1 MSGSHRGGCAGRRGE
16 GRAVFCGA
24 AARSDHAHSQRRRSA
39 RALPGRA
46 RPAVSVHQCKSA
58 TPFGRSDD
66 HPVGRVFRMPHSAG
80 TGRSA
85 GMALGRGVACGGAL
99 RILRLPRRRRGGVV
113 EADRSRTRVAGRRA
127 RSSDA
132 MARGFDKG
140 DRRER
145 GNVAFFRALRPP
157 GDATRGALTP
167 GGLQFGEAAAESKGL
182 AAASKRGMETFDA
195 EWLVGADGGRSTVR
209 KCTDVGFDG
218 FTWDERFVVASTPYD
233 YAPHGYALNA
243 YLADP
248 EEWAAL
254 FKMPDDGPP
263 GIWRVIFP
271 VPPEEE
277 DAVTLSEEMVE
288 RRMQN
293 FLPRKERYQVKYK
306 SIYKVHQRVA
316 KDFRLGRV
324 LLAGDAAHL
333 NNPMG
338 AFGLNGGIHDS
349 FNLTEKLGK
358 VCRGEADETL
368 LDLYVRQRRTVNLEY
383 VQEHSIKNLRRL
395 NEKSEEGRR
404 KNFDELRR
412 QAGSREGRREFLQVS
427 SMIASV
433 RRANAI
439 T

>member
-1 MSGSHRGGCAGRRGE
+1 MAKNAQVIVAGAGPV
-16 GRAVFCGA
+16 GLLT
-24 AARSDHAHSQRRRSA
+24 
-39 RALPGRA
+39 ALA
-46 RPAVSVHQCKSA
+46 LAKQDVSVLVLEA
-58 TPFGRSDD
+58 EPALTIDLR
-66 HPVGRVFRMPHSAG
+66 AG
-80 TGRSA
+80 TYHPPSLEL
-85 GMALGRGVACGGAL
+85 MAPYGITDEMHKTAIKV
-99 RILRLPRRRRGGVV
+99 PRWQIR
-113 EADRSRTRVAGRRA
+113 
-127 RSSDA
+127 
-132 MARGFDKG
+132 
-140 DRRER
+140 DRRE
-145 GNVAFFRALRPP
+145 GVIVEWDVTEI
-157 GDATRGALTP
+157 GDLTP
-167 GGLQFGEAAAESKGL
+167 YPYRLHLEQHRLTPIILGKL
-182 AAASKRGMETFDA
+182 AAFPNA
-195 EWLVGADGGRSTVR
+195 EVRFSHKVTDLSQSAGEVTVTAAGPGGTESFQADWVVGADGGRSTVR
-209 KCTDVGFDG
+209 KCADVGFDG
-218 FTWDERFVVASTPYD
+218 FTWDERFLVASTTYD

-293 FLPRKERYQVKYK
+293 FLARRERYRIKYK
-306 SIYKVHQRVA
+306 SLYKVHQRVA
-316 KDFRLGRV
+316 KEFRVGRV

-358 VCRGEADETL
+358 VCRGEADESL
-368 LDLYVRQRRTVNLEY
+368 LELYVRQRRTVNLEY
-383 VQEHSIKNLRRL
+383 VQEHSIKNLKRL
-395 NEKSEEGRR
+395 NEKSETERR

-412 QAGSREGRREFLQVS
+412 QAASREGRREFLLVS
-427 SMIASV
+427 SMIASI